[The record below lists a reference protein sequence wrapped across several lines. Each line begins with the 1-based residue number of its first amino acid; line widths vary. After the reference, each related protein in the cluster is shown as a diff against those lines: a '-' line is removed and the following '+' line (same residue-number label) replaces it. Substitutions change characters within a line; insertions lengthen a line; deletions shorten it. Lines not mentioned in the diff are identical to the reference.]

1 MRVLL
6 ATRLKNRR
14 KELGWSQKE
23 LAEGVCDQGQISR
36 IEKGT
41 YMPGADLLHALA
53 KKLQVRMD
61 YFFDEEE
68 SEIVSDLKQFRK
80 LAKNCLMQRDYEAL
94 GFLYEREKGSLSHLT
109 FLDQVYLEWVETVL
123 AENLEA
129 RREDA
134 IQKLRELLERVG
146 ENRRGYL
153 YLYNSLLILLIRDEK
168 NAEAEQFYSEVIEK
182 IDKNKL
188 DLLVDIDAYFSIQ
201 SNYTRYLWLTNQIDK
216 GIELVTACIEEFKSI
231 YPIHFLADFYCDLGN
246 VTEDFADKKLVKER
260 YELSRLLYELA
271 GIDAIALKIEKYLKE
286 TYTD

>member
-1 MRVLL
+1 M
-6 ATRLKNRR
+6 
-14 KELGWSQKE
+14 
-23 LAEGVCDQGQISR
+23 
-36 IEKGT
+36 
-41 YMPGADLLHALA
+41 
-53 KKLQVRMD
+53 
-61 YFFDEEE
+61 
-68 SEIVSDLKQFRK
+68 
-80 LAKNCLMQRDYEAL
+80 
-94 GFLYEREKGSLSHLT
+94 GFLYERKRLPISSDLP
-109 FLDQVYLEWVETVL
+109 DQVYLEWVEAVL
-123 AENLEA
+123 ANLEA

-168 NAEAEQFYSEVIEK
+168 NAEAEQFYNEVIEK

-201 SNYTRYLWLTNQIDK
+201 SNYTRYLWLTNQLEK
-216 GIELVTACIEEFKSI
+216 ELSWLQPALRIQVNLS
-231 YPIHFLADFYCDLGN
+231 YSFLGRFYCDLGN

>member
-61 YFFDEEE
+61 YFFNEEE
-68 SEIVSDLKQFRK
+68 SEIVSDLKHFRK
-80 LAKNCLMQRDYEAL
+80 LAKNCLIQRDYEAL
-94 GFLYEREKGSLSHLT
+94 GFLYEREKGTLSHLT
-109 FLDQVYLEWVETVL
+109 FPDQVYLEWVETVL
-123 AENLEA
+123 AERLEA

-153 YLYNSLLILLIRDEK
+153 YLYNSLLVLLIRDDK
-168 NAEAEQFYSEVIEK
+168 NAEVEAFYNEVIEK

-201 SNYTRYLWLTNQIDK
+201 SNYTRYLWLTNQLDK
-216 GIELVTACIEEFKSI
+216 GIELVTSCIEEFKST

-260 YELSRLLYELA
+260 YERSRLLYQLA
-271 GIDAIALKIEKYLKE
+271 GIDGIALKIEKYLKE
-286 TYTD
+286 TDAD